1 MFVGHTFVF
10 QNPDHMFFRLISFLF
25 PLVFF
30 MACGQT
36 TGPGPASPKTS
47 EAPETSAG
55 NEAAKKKNILFFGN
69 SLTAAHGLDPSDGFV
84 ALIQQ
89 RLDSLGLPYR
99 AINAGLSGETTAG
112 GRERIA
118 WVLRTPVDIFVLE
131 LGGNDALRGLDPAV
145 AKENLEAI
153 ILSVKEKNPAVKII
167 LAGMQAPPNLGER
180 YTTAFRNMYPELA
193 KKHGTALIPFFL
205 KDVAGISDL
214 NQRDRIHPNE
224 NGQHFLMENVWSVL
238 EKEVRNGE

>member
-1 MFVGHTFVF
+1 MFVSHTFVF

-30 MACGQT
+30 MACSQ
-36 TGPGPASPKTS
+36 PNKSEPASSKTS
-47 EAPETSAG
+47 ETSETSV
-55 NEAAKKKNILFFGN
+55 EEEMTKKKNILFFGN

-84 ALIQQ
+84 SLIQQ
-89 RLDSLGLPYR
+89 RIDSLGLPYK

-112 GRERIA
+112 GRERVD

-131 LGGNDALRGLDPAV
+131 LGGNDALRGLDPAA

-180 YTTAFRNMYPELA
+180 YTSAFRNMYPELA

-205 KDVAGISDL
+205 KDVAGIPDL

-224 NGQHFLMENVWSVL
+224 KGQHFLVENVWTVL
-238 EKEVRNGE
+238 EKEVRNEE